1 MKLCFGQ
8 GDLEL
13 YGYSDADLAKDHD
26 DRRSTSG
33 SVFLFG
39 GGAISWLTKK

>member
-13 YGYSDADLAKDHD
+13 YGYSDVDLAKDHD

>member
-8 GDLEL
+8 GDFEL
-13 YGYSDADLAKDHD
+13 YGYSDADLAEDHD